1 MGFVYYFLFKRWS
14 LLLLGTIFALYTS
27 PALQTPTEV
36 PTLKT
41 DAFNILNTKCNSC
54 HKRQNPFMV
63 FTLKNMEKRAPKI
76 YKQVFVLQRMPKN
89 NATQLSEQQYA
100 TLKEWIN
107 TQTNG
112 NVN

>member
-1 MGFVYYFLFKRWS
+1 
-14 LLLLGTIFALYTS
+14 
-27 PALQTPTEV
+27 
-36 PTLKT
+36 
-41 DAFNILNTKCNSC
+41 
-54 HKRQNPFMV
+54 MV

-100 TLKEWIN
+100 TLKEWVN

-112 NVN
+112 NVD